1 MSCIPAEKSG
11 HLSSSPTHGTCPRHP
26 PEHSD
31 APRWMIYP
39 TQQVKRPG
47 AKVGLASP
55 RAASLLS
62 GGAAQR
68 RMETYLVGLVLH
80 GQLWT
85 RCALLPVLS
94 GNSFMSCS
102 ILTVGGPTAD
112 LKRVSDLQRA
122 AFTVPFGAFV
132 GVKIIKLNVQ
142 RSRPPFVSPQLSL
155 GRYGFV
161 NKLD

>member
-1 MSCIPAEKSG
+1 
-11 HLSSSPTHGTCPRHP
+11 
-26 PEHSD
+26 
-31 APRWMIYP
+31 MISP
-39 TQQVKRPG
+39 TQQVNRPG

-55 RAASLLS
+55 RAASLPW
-62 GGAAQR
+62 GAAQR

-102 ILTVGGPTAD
+102 VLTVGGPTAD

-122 AFTVPFGAFV
+122 AFTVPLGVFV
-132 GVKIIKLNVQ
+132 CVKIIKLNVQ
-142 RSRPPFVSPQLSL
+142 RSRLSTIILSVWICEQAGLKTSFETEFRATAIRLLRHRVSA
-155 GRYGFV
+155 F
-161 NKLD
+161 